1 MNSAAIKA
9 PAGRMV
15 SIDALRGFD
24 MFWIIGG
31 DAFFR
36 ALFKLSDAPWAAALK
51 VQLHHTKWDGFTFY
65 DLIYPL
71 FLFIVGVSMPF
82 AISKRLQRGDSRS
95 DLYAHIIKR
104 TLVLLAFGLIYNQ
117 ILELNFDNFRW
128 TGVLQRIALC
138 YFFAAIVF
146 MNFRIKGQAIAIA
159 VILFAYWAIMT
170 LVPVPGHGAG
180 VLTPEGNLAS
190 YIDRLLLPGRMCC
203 FKFGDN
209 EGILATLPAVASV
222 LLGGLAGHL
231 LSSSFESKK
240 KLLGLVI
247 AGIAGLAL
255 GLLWNLVFPINK
267 LLWSSSY
274 VLYTAGWS
282 FLLMALFYW
291 VIDMRGYQKWAF
303 PFVVIG
309 LNPITIYVLDR
320 VFDFGA
326 VAGIFV
332 NGIIGYLGALE
343 PVVWIA
349 SMFVVKWLFLYFLYR
364 QKIFLKA

>member
-1 MNSAAIKA
+1 MNSPAIKA
-9 PAGRMV
+9 PTGRIV

-31 DAFFR
+31 DVFFR
-36 ALFKLSDAPWAAALK
+36 VLFKLSDAPWAQVLK
-51 VQLHHTKWDGFTFY
+51 AQIHHSKWDGFTFY

-82 AISKRLQRGDSRS
+82 AISKRLQRGDSRG

-104 TLVLLAFGLIYNQ
+104 TLILFAFGLVYNH
-117 ILELNFDNFRW
+117 ILEFNFDSFRW
-128 TGVLQRIALC
+128 AGVLQRIALC
-138 YFFAAIVF
+138 YFFAAMIF
-146 MNFRIKGQAIAIA
+146 MNFRIKGQAIAIGL
-159 VILFAYWAIMT
+159 ILFAYWAIMT

-180 VLTPEGNLAS
+180 VLTPEGNLAGF
-190 YIDRLLLPGRMCC
+190 IDRLLLPGKLCC
-203 FKFGDN
+203 YKLGDN
-209 EGILATLPAVASV
+209 EGVLTTLPAIAST

-231 LSSSFESKK
+231 LSSSYDQRK
-240 KLLGLVI
+240 KLLGLAI
-247 AGIAGLAL
+247 AGIAGLGL
-255 GLLWNLVFPINK
+255 GLVWNLVFPINK

-274 VLYTAGWS
+274 VLYAAGWS

-309 LNPITIYVLDR
+309 LNPITIYVLDG
-320 VFDFGA
+320 VFDFGTI
-326 VAGIFV
+326 AGIFV
-332 NGIIGYLGALE
+332 NGIVVHMGALQ

-349 SMFVVKWLFLYFLYR
+349 CVLLVKWYFLYFLYR

>member
-1 MNSAAIKA
+1 MASATSEIPTARI
-9 PAGRMV
+9 V

-36 ALFKLSDAPWAAALK
+36 AFLKFSGTPWADALRT
-51 VQLHHTKWDGFTFY
+51 QLHHSQWNGFTFY

-82 AISKRLQRGDSRS
+82 AISKRLQRGDSRR

-104 TLVLLAFGLIYNQ
+104 TLVLFALGLVYNH
-117 ILELNFDNFRW
+117 ILDLDFSSFRW
-128 TGVLQRIALC
+128 AGVLQRIALC
-138 YFFAAIVF
+138 YFLAAMIF
-146 MNFRIKGQAIAIA
+146 MNFRIKGQAIAI
-159 VILFAYWAIMT
+159 VSIVLGYWAIMT
-170 LVPVPGHGAG
+170 LVPVPGYGSG

-190 YIDRLLLPGRMCC
+190 FIDRLLLPGQFCC
-203 FKFGDN
+203 FNFGDN
-209 EGILATLPAVASV
+209 EGILTTIPAVAST

-231 LSSSFESKK
+231 LSSSFDPQK
-240 KLLGLVI
+240 KLAGLVA
-247 AGIAGLAL
+247 AGFGCLIL
-255 GLLWNLVFPINK
+255 GLLWSLVFPINK

-274 VLYTAGWS
+274 VLFAAGWS
-282 FLLMALFYW
+282 FLLMAFFYW
-291 VIDMRGYQKWAF
+291 VIDLRGHDKWAF

-309 LNPITIYVLDR
+309 LNPITIYVLSG
-320 VFDFGA
+320 VFDFGSI
-326 VAGIFV
+326 AGIFV
-332 NGIIGYLGALE
+332 NGVIADLGDIR

-349 SMFVVKWLFLYFLYR
+349 CVLLVKWLFLYFLYR